1 METRVTHA
9 SKGNLYSREKTTRGD
24 PAFEVIKADTRV
36 DGDGFQSLGGTDD
49 L

>member
-1 METRVTHA
+1 MESQVTHA
-9 SKGNLYSREKTTRGD
+9 SKGNLCSREKMTRGD

-36 DGDGFQSLGGTDD
+36 EGDGFQSLRGTDD